1 MGEHNA
7 ERACGRRLRGRK
19 KKQLGIEQLLG
30 IALGCIHLS
39 YDDFCRLTIDEFQEV
54 YNAYYEKERSQYE
67 NGWQRMRMLATITI
81 QPHVRSKIT
90 PQRLLP
96 FPWES
101 PKRKTAAEPIVS
113 KEEDLER
120 FKKLTGGMGK
130 G

>member
-1 MGEHNA
+1 MKKDINNHSAGVRMGQRIKAIREARGMTRA
-7 ERACGRRLRGRK
+7 E
-19 KKQLGIEQLLG
+19 LGSFVGLDQN
-30 IALGCIHLS
+30 
-39 YDDFCRLTIDEFQEV
+39 RVQ
-54 YNAYYEKERSQYE
+54 QYE